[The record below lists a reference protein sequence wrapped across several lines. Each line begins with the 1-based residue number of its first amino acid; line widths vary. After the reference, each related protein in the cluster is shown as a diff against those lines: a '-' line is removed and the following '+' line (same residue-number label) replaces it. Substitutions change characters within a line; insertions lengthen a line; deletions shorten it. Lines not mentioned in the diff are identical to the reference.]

1 MKSVLG
7 TEFALSLPMDSAI
20 EQVIA
25 ALKVEGFGI
34 LTRIDVDKVL
44 HEKLGVVFRPYTILG
59 ACNPQ
64 LSHRALL
71 LEAQVG
77 MLLPCNVVVEE
88 TNDGQALV
96 RIGDPTT
103 LFSVGGLD
111 QTPGLREV
119 ANEAGE
125 RLRRVASALHDIT
138 GPV

>member
-88 TNDGQALV
+88 TSDGQALV